1 MSQEVT
7 RDIKSLLNVLDTI
20 IQEVQGILY
29 IFVQLLVEKEKME
42 KLSL

>member
-1 MSQEVT
+1 MGQEVT

>member
-1 MSQEVT
+1 MSEEVT

>member
-1 MSQEVT
+1 MSEEVT

-29 IFVQLLVEKEKME
+29 IFLQLLVEKEKME